1 MILETVRRSKRNRI
15 KPLEYW
21 KNETVEMKRFSSG
34 VGSLLPIPVNIHH
47 SEQVTSSQH
56 SSNKRASQ
64 KKSVDDKERVRK
76 EEDVE
81 KKQEEETV
89 RQEEED
95 KEEGR
100 SQEGETMSQKEEDKG
115 ETMSQKEEDKGET
128 TRQEE
133 TQPEQLLPTFLDNTD
148 IQAIPTVDDSL
159 ILPSHPLSTQS
170 VFYLLSYLIN
180 RMK

>member
-1 MILETVRRSKRNRI
+1 M
-15 KPLEYW
+15 
-21 KNETVEMKRFSSG
+21 
-34 VGSLLPIPVNIHH
+34 
-47 SEQVTSSQH
+47 
-56 SSNKRASQ
+56 
-64 KKSVDDKERVRK
+64 RK

-81 KKQEEETV
+81 KRQEGETV

-100 SQEGETMSQKEEDKG
+100 SQEGETMSQE
-115 ETMSQKEEDKGET
+115 EEDKGET

-170 VFYLLSYLIN
+170 VFYLLLYLIN

>member
-56 SSNKRASQ
+56 SSKKRASQ

-81 KKQEEETV
+81 K

-95 KEEGR
+95 KEERR
-100 SQEGETMSQKEEDKG
+100 SQEG

-170 VFYLLSYLIN
+170 VFYLLLYLIN

>member
-47 SEQVTSSQH
+47 SGQVISSQH
-56 SSNKRASQ
+56 LSKKRASQ

-81 KKQEEETV
+81 KRQEEEIV

-100 SQEGETMSQKEEDKG
+100 SQEG

-170 VFYLLSYLIN
+170 VFYLLFYLIN

>member
-47 SEQVTSSQH
+47 SDKVTSSQH
-56 SSNKRASQ
+56 SSKKRASQ

-81 KKQEEETV
+81 KRQEGETV
-89 RQEEED
+89 RQE
-95 KEEGR
+95 
-100 SQEGETMSQKEEDKG
+100 
-115 ETMSQKEEDKGET
+115 EEDKGET

-180 RMK
+180 RMKLQNMERLFYMIVS

>member
-47 SEQVTSSQH
+47 SEQASSSQH
-56 SSNKRASQ
+56 SSKKRTSQ

-76 EEDVE
+76 EEVVE
-81 KKQEEETV
+81 KRQEEGRRQEEEAMRQEGDDEKEGAMRQERDTRKQEERVRQEGHDKEDGV
-89 RQEEED
+89 RQEEIQH
-95 KEEGR
+95 K
-100 SQEGETMSQKEEDKG
+100 QFF
-115 ETMSQKEEDKGET
+115 
-128 TRQEE
+128 
-133 TQPEQLLPTFLDNTD
+133 PIFLDNTE

-159 ILPSHPLSTQS
+159 ILPNPPPSTQS
-170 VFYLLSYLIN
+170 VFYLL
-180 RMK
+180 

>member
-81 KKQEEETV
+81 K

-100 SQEGETMSQKEEDKG
+100 RQEG

-133 TQPEQLLPTFLDNTD
+133 TQPEQLLSTFLDNTD

-159 ILPSHPLSTQS
+159 ILSSHPLSTQS
-170 VFYLLSYLIN
+170 VFYLLSFSH
-180 RMK
+180 K